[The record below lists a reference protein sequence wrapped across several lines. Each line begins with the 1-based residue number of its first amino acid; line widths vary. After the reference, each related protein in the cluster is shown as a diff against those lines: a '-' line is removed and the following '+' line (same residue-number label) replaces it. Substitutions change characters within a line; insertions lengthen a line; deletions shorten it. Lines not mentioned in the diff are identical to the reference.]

1 MPFNH
6 ILKLIFFFV
15 CLFSLVVC
23 HSQKLVVLGTLQDGG
38 SPHMNCDKD
47 CCKEKKN
54 NDFVVSLGLYD
65 ENQMYFFD
73 CSPDFV
79 FQHKYLKSISKK
91 DNFSIFLTHAH
102 MGHYSGLIHLGR
114 ESANTKGV
122 PVYSMPK
129 MSLFL
134 ENNGPWSQLVKL
146 KNIIIKP
153 IEDQQ
158 RLSFSK
164 NLVVT
169 PIQVPHRDEFSETVG
184 YLIKGKEKSALYI
197 PDIDKWSIWDK
208 NIIDIIKEIDYAF
221 IDATFFS
228 GDEINRPTAEIPH
241 PSILETVDLL
251 SDLSLNDKNKIF
263 FIHLNHTNPAR
274 NKNFIKRIQIENQ
287 GFNFA
292 EFGMVFKL

>member
-6 ILKLIFFFV
+6 TLKLIFFFV
-15 CLFSLVVC
+15 CLFSLVFC

-79 FQHKYLKSISKK
+79 FQHKYLKSISKN
-91 DNFSIFLTHAH
+91 DSFSIFLTHAH

-129 MSLFL
+129 MSSFL

-158 RLSFSK
+158 RLSVSK

-228 GDEINRPTAEIPH
+228 AVEINRPTAEIPH

-251 SDLSLNDKNKIF
+251 SDLSLKDKNKIF

-292 EFGMVFKL
+292 EFGMVFML

>member
-1 MPFNH
+1 M
-6 ILKLIFFFV
+6 
-15 CLFSLVVC
+15 
-23 HSQKLVVLGTLQDGG
+23 VLGTLQDGG

-47 CCKEKKN
+47 CCKEKKD
-54 NDFVVSLGLYD
+54 NDFVVSLGIYD

-73 CSPDFV
+73 CTPDFV
-79 FQHKYLKSISKK
+79 FQHNYLKSISKK
-91 DNFSIFLTHAH
+91 DRFSIFLTHAH

-129 MSLFL
+129 MSSFL

-158 RLSFSK
+158 RLSVSK

-228 GDEINRPTAEIPH
+228 GVEINRPTAEIPH

-251 SDLSLNDKNKIF
+251 SDLSLKDKNKIF

-292 EFGMVFKL
+292 EFGMVFML